1 MAYADVLVTS
11 EVNIIAGFYVGCFGS
26 KTVGRQIPTLVGSF
40 FYSVQLAYVYCVG
53 IGFACCYIDNL
64 TVSASAAYGYCI
76 SSVSYTAFTTST
88 CFLPNCNN
96 TAFTTSHCSFA
107 NLNLC
112 CIRCQIYSIFS
123 HNRRYAC
130 TGHYTCSNQHCQ
142 QLFGRAA
149 FSSMAFCHFG
159 NNDICVAR
167 FTPNYF
173 EYFVHKKHLTH
184 KYYYL
189 YTVRNTCHVWK
200 QVKQLFQ

>member
-1 MAYADVLVTS
+1 MV
-11 EVNIIAGFYVGCFGS
+11 E
-26 KTVGRQIPTLVGSF
+26 
-40 FYSVQLAYVYCVG
+40 
-53 IGFACCYIDNL
+53 
-64 TVSASAAYGYCI
+64 
-76 SSVSYTAFTTST
+76 
-88 CFLPNCNN
+88 NN
-96 TAFTTSHCSFA
+96 TALTKVHIILMRTNIDILAFVIATIPSISFLANSNITGNRLIAINIIIVISISASTTTNSYIFI
-107 NLNLC
+107 
-112 CIRCQIYSIFS
+112 IRCRISS
-123 HNRRYAC
+123 HRRRYAC

>member
-1 MAYADVLVTS
+1 MI
-11 EVNIIAGFYVGCFGS
+11 NICLAIITNSCCQFAFCF
-26 KTVGRQIPTLVGSF
+26 RE
-40 FYSVQLAYVYCVG
+40 
-53 IGFACCYIDNL
+53 
-64 TVSASAAYGYCI
+64 AAYSCRSKSPRTCI
-76 SSVSYTAFTTST
+76 CADSS
-88 CFLPNCNN
+88 CIL
-96 TAFTTSHCSFA
+96 TTSHCSFA
-107 NLNLC
+107 NRNLC

-142 QLFGRAA
+142 QFFSRAA

-189 YTVRNTCHVWK
+189 YTARNTCHVWK

>member
-1 MAYADVLVTS
+1 MVTQNS
-11 EVNIIAGFYVGCFGS
+11 GACTCYRIFTDSNRTSNFRTIYYFIIRFE
-26 KTVGRQIPTLVGSF
+26 TLRMVE
-40 FYSVQLAYVYCVG
+40 
-53 IGFACCYIDNL
+53 
-64 TVSASAAYGYCI
+64 
-76 SSVSYTAFTTST
+76 
-88 CFLPNCNN
+88 NN
-96 TAFTTSHCSFA
+96 TALTKVHIILMRTNIDILAFVIATIPSISFLANSNITGNRLIAINIIIVISISASTTTNSYIFI
-107 NLNLC
+107 
-112 CIRCQIYSIFS
+112 IRCRISS
-123 HNRRYAC
+123 HRRSHAC
-130 TGHYTCSNQHCQ
+130 TGHNTCCNQHCQ